1 MTNRALIIAAGATSP
16 SVIRGALASRDS
28 DLMADALRTLGCE
41 VDVDGSTVTVRPGP
55 VTGGG
60 RVDCGL
66 AGTVMRFV
74 PPVAALSA
82 TPTLIGGDQAARRR
96 PMSTMTDAL
105 VQLGARV
112 EGETLPM
119 TVSGPITGGTARID
133 ASASSQF
140 VSGLLLS
147 GARFPAGVTVIHTGD
162 SVPSL
167 PHIEMTLDMLHTAG
181 VESTQHHDEETGTYS
196 WTVPRQEYAGGEV
209 TIEPDLSNAAAFLAA
224 AAVTGGHVSVP
235 GWPATTTQPGDDIR
249 HIFDAMGC
257 THELSSD
264 GTLTV
269 SGPAVGVLH
278 GIDADLSAVGEL
290 TPTVAAVCAFAD
302 SPSRL
307 TGIAHLRG
315 HETDRLQ
322 ALTAELTNLGCDCEE
337 LADGLAITPAPMT
350 GGLWRSYEDHRMAT
364 AGAIV
369 GLKVKDTFVEN
380 IETTSKTMPDF
391 ARMWEALLGA

>member
-1 MTNRALIIAAGATSP
+1 
-16 SVIRGALASRDS
+16 
-28 DLMADALRTLGCE
+28 MADALRTLGCE

-82 TPTLIGGDQAARRR
+82 TPTLISGDQAARRR

-105 VQLGARV
+105 VQLGAHV

-167 PHIEMTLDMLHTAG
+167 PHIEMTLD
-181 VESTQHHDEETGTYS
+181 
-196 WTVPRQEYAGGEV
+196 
-209 TIEPDLSNAAAFLAA
+209 LSL
-224 AAVTGGHVSVP
+224 
-235 GWPATTTQPGDDIR
+235 I
-249 HIFDAMGC
+249 HI
-257 THELSSD
+257 
-264 GTLTV
+264 
-269 SGPAVGVLH
+269 
-278 GIDADLSAVGEL
+278 
-290 TPTVAAVCAFAD
+290 
-302 SPSRL
+302 
-307 TGIAHLRG
+307 
-315 HETDRLQ
+315 
-322 ALTAELTNLGCDCEE
+322 
-337 LADGLAITPAPMT
+337 
-350 GGLWRSYEDHRMAT
+350 
-364 AGAIV
+364 
-369 GLKVKDTFVEN
+369 
-380 IETTSKTMPDF
+380 
-391 ARMWEALLGA
+391 